1 MPPLLRWHLVATLAA
16 VAPGCHPCCGAILVV
31 SLDGV
36 TALLD
41 DEVALPLGQ
50 VLEALH
56 LPLHATAFRLERG
69 LQHQP
74 IKTTELT

>member
-1 MPPLLRWHLVATLAA
+1 M
-16 VAPGCHPCCGAILVV
+16 V

-50 VLEALH
+50 VLEAFH

-69 LQHQP
+69 LQRHPITMINDELANQNCPKVNQP
-74 IKTTELT
+74 IKSSKIKK